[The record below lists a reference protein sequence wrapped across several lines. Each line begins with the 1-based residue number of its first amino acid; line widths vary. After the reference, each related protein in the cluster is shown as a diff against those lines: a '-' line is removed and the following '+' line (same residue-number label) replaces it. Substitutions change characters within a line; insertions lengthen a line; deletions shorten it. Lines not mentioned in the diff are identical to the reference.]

1 MTFISFCDICT
12 GHHTPLSCFE
22 HVDVNGSL
30 MNESAKIRDIAKALG
45 VSIGTVDRALHDR
58 RGVNPL
64 TKSRVLQMA
73 KTMGYQPNPAAR
85 FLSSKRRLR
94 IAINLPAQI
103 ASFWD
108 TVREGIEEE
117 AKTFAAFGIDVER
130 HTFPHMG
137 LGEQVAFDD
146 ALDSEVNGIIIA
158 TGRPQDLRLSIL
170 KAARAQIPVVSV
182 VTDAPGTARLAVVS
196 IDSPASG
203 ALAGELLS
211 RLLQGKGNVA
221 VVTGDLAIMDHAEK
235 FNSFRASVNDF
246 APDMR
251 VLEAVQNHEDE
262 TEAYET
268 CRTLLREHPGLNGLY
283 ISTANSSPVLEALK
297 DVGRLNDHLTVITT
311 DLFPALIP
319 HIESGA
325 VVATLYQRPKSQ
337 GQLALRMLNE
347 FLVGGRCPSHQ
358 LRLAPHVI
366 MKSNLSFFL
375 ERISMESEIE
385 DSSAFSKAASS
396 RAKHRNSS

>member
-1 MTFISFCDICT
+1 
-12 GHHTPLSCFE
+12 
-22 HVDVNGSL
+22 

-137 LGEQVAFDD
+137 LGEQAAFDE

-246 APDMR
+246 APQVQ

-268 CRTLLREHPGLNGLY
+268 CRTLLREHPDLNGLY

-385 DSSAFSKAASS
+385 DSSAFSNPGSS

>member
-1 MTFISFCDICT
+1 
-12 GHHTPLSCFE
+12 
-22 HVDVNGSL
+22 

>member
-1 MTFISFCDICT
+1 MS
-12 GHHTPLSCFE
+12 
-22 HVDVNGSL
+22 
-30 MNESAKIRDIAKALG
+30 ESAKIRDIAKALG

-64 TKSRVLQMA
+64 TKSRVVQMA

-94 IAINLPAQI
+94 ISVNLPAQI

-117 AKTFAAFGIDVER
+117 ARTFAAFGIDVEYR
-130 HTFPHMG
+130 TFPRMG
-137 LGEQVAFDD
+137 FGEQAAFDE
-146 ALDSEVNGIIIA
+146 ALESEAN
-158 TGRPQDLRLSIL
+158 GRPQDLRLSIL
-170 KAARAQIPVVSV
+170 KASRARVPVVAV

-211 RLLQGKGNVA
+211 RLLQGKGKVA
-221 VVTGDLAIMDHAEK
+221 VITGDLAIMDHAEK
-235 FNSFRASVNDF
+235 YNSFRGSVNHSF
-246 APDMR
+246 PDVQ
-251 VLEAVQNHEDE
+251 VLEPVQNHEDE
-262 TEAYET
+262 AEAYET
-268 CRTLLREHPGLNGLY
+268 GRTLLRQHPDLNGLY
-283 ISTANSSPVLEALK
+283 ISTANSSPVLQAMR
-297 DVGRLNDHLTVITT
+297 DVGRLNDHMTVITT

-337 GQLALRMLNE
+337 GQLALRMLHE

-375 ERISMESEIE
+375 DRLSMESNEINN
-385 DSSAFSKAASS
+385 SNALNPAAPARRIPKAST
-396 RAKHRNSS
+396 

>member
-1 MTFISFCDICT
+1 MS
-12 GHHTPLSCFE
+12 
-22 HVDVNGSL
+22 
-30 MNESAKIRDIAKALG
+30 ESAKIRDIAKALG

-64 TKSRVLQMA
+64 TKSRVVQMA
-73 KTMGYQPNPAAR
+73 KAMGYQPNPAAR

-94 IAINLPAQI
+94 ISVNLPAQI

-117 AKTFAAFGIDVER
+117 ARTFAAFGIDVEYR
-130 HTFPHMG
+130 TFPRMG
-137 LGEQVAFDD
+137 FGEQAAFDE
-146 ALDSEVNGIIIA
+146 ALESEVNGIIIA

-170 KAARAQIPVVSV
+170 KASRARIPVVSV

-211 RLLQGKGNVA
+211 RLLQGKGKIA
-221 VVTGDLAIMDHAEK
+221 VITGDLAIMDHAEK
-235 FNSFRASVNDF
+235 YSSFRGSVNDSF
-246 APDMR
+246 PAIQ

-262 TEAYET
+262 AEAYET
-268 CRTLLREHPGLNGLY
+268 GRTLLREHPDLNGLY
-283 ISTANSSPVLEALK
+283 ISTANSSPVLQALR
-297 DVGRLNDHLTVITT
+297 DVGRLNDHMTVITT

-337 GQLALRMLNE
+337 GQLALRMLHE

-366 MKSNLSFFL
+366 MKSNLGFFL
-375 ERISMESEIE
+375 ERVAMASDEVE
-385 DSSAFSKAASS
+385 DSNTFNPAAV
-396 RAKHRNSS
+396 AQKHRKVQN

>member
-1 MTFISFCDICT
+1 MS
-12 GHHTPLSCFE
+12 
-22 HVDVNGSL
+22 
-30 MNESAKIRDIAKALG
+30 ESTKIRDIAQALG

-85 FLSSKRRLR
+85 FLSSKRRVR
-94 IAINLPAQI
+94 ISVNLPAQI

-108 TVREGIEEE
+108 TVREGIDEE
-117 AKTFAAFGIDVER
+117 ARTFAAFGIDVEL
-130 HTFPHMG
+130 HTFPRMG
-137 LGEQVAFDD
+137 FGEQEAFDA
-146 ALDSEVNGIIIA
+146 ALESKVNGIIIA
-158 TGRPQDLRLSIL
+158 TGRPQDLRGSIL
-170 KAARAQIPVVSV
+170 KASRARIPVVSV

-211 RLLQGKGNVA
+211 RLLQGQGKVA
-221 VVTGDLAIMDHAEK
+221 VVTGDLAITDHAEK
-235 FNSFRASVNDF
+235 YNSFRASVNAF
-246 APDMR
+246 SPSVQVM
-251 VLEAVQNHEDE
+251 EPIQNHEDE

-268 CRTLLREHPGLNGLY
+268 CRTLLRAHPDLNGLY
-283 ISTANSSPVLEALK
+283 ISTANSAPVLQALA

-375 ERISMESEIE
+375 DRISMESEME
-385 DSSAFSKAASS
+385 ESNAFAATPKLRKESS
-396 RAKHRNSS
+396 

>member
-1 MTFISFCDICT
+1 
-12 GHHTPLSCFE
+12 
-22 HVDVNGSL
+22 
-30 MNESAKIRDIAKALG
+30 MNESAKIRDIANALG

-108 TVREGIEEE
+108 SVREGIEEE

-137 LGEQVAFDD
+137 LGEQAAFDE
-146 ALDSEVNGIIIA
+146 ALESEVNGIIIA

-170 KAARAQIPVVSV
+170 KASRAQIPVVSV

-246 APDMR
+246 APHVQ

-268 CRTLLREHPGLNGLY
+268 CRTLLREHPDLNGLY
-283 ISTANSSPVLEALK
+283 ISTANSSPVLQALK

-366 MKSNLSFFL
+366 MKSNLNFFL

-385 DSSAFSKAASS
+385 DANAFSKPAAG
-396 RAKHRNSS
+396 RAKQRSSS

>member
-1 MTFISFCDICT
+1 
-12 GHHTPLSCFE
+12 
-22 HVDVNGSL
+22 
-30 MNESAKIRDIAKALG
+30 MNESAKIRDIAAALG
-45 VSIGTVDRALHDR
+45 VSIGTVDRALHNR

-85 FLSSKRRLR
+85 FLSSKRRVR
-94 IAINLPAQI
+94 ISINLPAQI

-108 TVREGIEEE
+108 SVREGIEEE
-117 AKTFAAFGIDVER
+117 AKTFAAFGVDVEFR
-130 HTFPHMG
+130 TFPRMG
-137 LGEQVAFDD
+137 FGEQEMFDL
-146 ALDSEVNGIIIA
+146 ALESKVNGIIIA

-170 KAARAQIPVVSV
+170 KASREQIPVVSV

-211 RLLQGKGNVA
+211 RLLQGAGKVA

-235 FNSFRASVNDF
+235 YNSFRASVNDF
-246 APDMR
+246 APAVQVM
-251 VLEAVQNHEDE
+251 EPVQNHEDE

-268 CRTLLREHPGLNGLY
+268 CRTLLREHPDLNGLY
-283 ISTANSSPVLEALK
+283 ISTANSSPVLQALR
-297 DVGRLNDHLTVITT
+297 DVGRLNDHMTVITT

-375 ERISMESEIE
+375 DRISMESEIE
-385 DSSAFSKAASS
+385 DANAFGAPAA
-396 RAKHRNSS
+396 RGKPR

>member
-12 GHHTPLSCFE
+12 GHHIPLSCFE

>member
-1 MTFISFCDICT
+1 
-12 GHHTPLSCFE
+12 
-22 HVDVNGSL
+22 

-268 CRTLLREHPGLNGLY
+268 CRTLLREHPDLNGLY